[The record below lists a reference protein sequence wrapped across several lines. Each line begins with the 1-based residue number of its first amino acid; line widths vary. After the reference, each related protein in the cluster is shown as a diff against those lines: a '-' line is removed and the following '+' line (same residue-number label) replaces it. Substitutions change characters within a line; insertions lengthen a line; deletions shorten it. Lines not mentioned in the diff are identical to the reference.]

1 MPTKVAQT
9 LHEIT
14 TWPVQD
20 QVDLL
25 HQIWDRL
32 AEAGWQPELTEEQKA
47 EFDRRLD
54 AYEADPSIAFTWDDI
69 VKHVRGRDC

>member
-9 LHEIT
+9 LSEIT
-14 TWPVQD
+14 TWPVED

-32 AEAGWQPELTEEQKA
+32 AETGWQPELSEEQKA
-47 EFDRRLD
+47 EFDRRID
-54 AYEADPSIAFTWDDI
+54 AYEADPSIGLTWEDI
-69 VKHVRGRDC
+69 VKHVRRPR